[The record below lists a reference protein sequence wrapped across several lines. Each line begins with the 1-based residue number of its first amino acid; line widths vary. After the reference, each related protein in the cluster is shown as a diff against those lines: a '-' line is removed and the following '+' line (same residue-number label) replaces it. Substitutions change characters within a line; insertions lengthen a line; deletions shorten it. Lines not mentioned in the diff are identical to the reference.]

1 MQLPR
6 ETRMSDRR
14 GPLRLGM
21 FVMPIHDARKPLA
34 QCVDEDLELAV
45 HCERLGFD
53 EFWVGEHHT
62 SSLENIVMPEIFIA
76 KALALTE
83 RMRFGPAP
91 VCLQYHHPA
100 HVANR
105 LAFLDHLSHGR
116 LNVCFGPGAI
126 ATDMEVFGVD
136 PADAGSRV
144 AESIDMILKI
154 WQSDAPLELL
164 GKFWNV
170 RLSKN
175 LDPEMGL
182 CGLHKPLQRPHPPI
196 AVPSVSRQSAGIERA
211 AARGFSLM
219 SHHMISA
226 EALREQWATY
236 RRGAEAAGRMAM
248 PLDWRVARNV
258 FVAETSAEAHALAR
272 TNSLGRCIQY
282 ILDLTRGGP
291 AFGQW
296 KRNAAQRDE
305 DCDLDYF
312 LDEVLIVGD
321 PDEVCRKLVDLRNAT
336 GEFGTLVL
344 VAHDWDDRDRWI
356 RCLELFTR
364 QVVPRLAHVSSFIDS
379 TQADSIR
386 DSMQPSRGTPRENAV
401 RSNPTAEAS

>member
-1 MQLPR
+1 
-6 ETRMSDRR
+6 MSDL
-14 GPLRLGM
+14 GKPPRLGM
-21 FVMPIHDARKPLA
+21 FVMPIHDPRKPLG

-45 HCERLGFD
+45 HCDRLGFD

-76 KALALTE
+76 KALALTK
-83 RMRFGPAP
+83 RLRFGPAP

-116 LNVCFGPGAI
+116 LNLCFGPGAI
-126 ATDMEVFGVD
+126 PTDMEVFGVN
-136 PADAGSRV
+136 PADAAARV
-144 AESIDMILKI
+144 GESIEMILKI
-154 WQSDAPLELL
+154 WQSDGPLELP

-170 RLSKN
+170 RLSQN
-175 LDPEMGL
+175 LDPPMGL

-196 AVPSVSRQSAGIERA
+196 AVPSVSRRSAGIERA
-211 AARGFSLM
+211 AAQGFSLL
-219 SHHMISA
+219 SHHMIST
-226 EALREQWATY
+226 EALRDQWATY
-236 RRGAEAAGRMAM
+236 RQGAEAAGRTAM

-258 FVAETSAEAHALAR
+258 FVAETGAEARALAR

-282 ILDLTRGGP
+282 ILDLTRRTP

-296 KRNAAQRDE
+296 KRNPAQPDDE
-305 DCDLDYF
+305 CDLDYF

-321 PDEVCRKLVDLRNAT
+321 PDEVARKLADLRGQV

-344 VAHDWDDRDRWI
+344 VAHDWDDRDRWV
-356 RCLELFTR
+356 RCLELFVR
-364 QVVPRLAHVSSFIDS
+364 EVLPRLN
-379 TQADSIR
+379 R
-386 DSMQPSRGTPRENAV
+386 
-401 RSNPTAEAS
+401 